1 MDDMDELT
9 ALVKADLD
17 KFRSAPQPTT
27 NSERFALLQ
36 SHLKASLEK
45 ASAAPAVH
53 TDAARLQVTDAAP
66 DMDQIV
72 REAKRIAKSLSAGSA
87 ASFPVTDD
95 VSPCGIAVMQGVA
108 MITVGC
114 AVHPLAGIAG
124 LGIGGY
130 LLTQNCHEGST
141 FLEE

>member
-36 SHLKASLEK
+36 SHLKASLGK

-66 DMDQIV
+66 NMDQIV
-72 REAKRIAKSLSAGSA
+72 PEVKRIVKSLCAA
-87 ASFPVTDD
+87 TPASFPVTDD
-95 VSPCGIAVMQGVA
+95 VSPCGTAVMQGVA
-108 MITVGC
+108 MISVGC
-114 AVHPLAGIAG
+114 AIHPLAGMVGFGAG
-124 LGIGGY
+124 VY

-141 FLEE
+141 FLE